1 MNDHLGILNRYGFQY
16 ESLDKEVGKLPIV
29 YKKKYNFTYLNLFK
43 DQEVLLI
50 SRSRDISLELFVQDS
65 LFLSK
70 RLEVR
75 VVLLTDELNEDDLS
89 RLISSNIP
97 FISKDS
103 LFLPFLGAV
112 IEEINKPIPLRKTY
126 SINQQRVLINILLN
140 SKNTISAERLVSDLD
155 ISIASVYRVLKYFSE
170 LEYIKSIHGEYI
182 YLKKRNEIFQDS
194 ISSFLDPVEVELYV
208 PRSFITI
215 FDNLGIS
222 YFNSGIDALSSY
234 TMLASNNEGFG
245 VSENDISK
253 LLDKID
259 QTNLNYSEMDDEI
272 LSAKKLLALSIKR
285 SVKSLYRYSDDIK
298 LQVWKYSPIMLSDK
312 VMDPINLSILKIDA
326 DQDPRVEE
334 ALEELK
340 QYVYNLLE
348 ELDNSER

>member
-1 MNDHLGILNRYGFQY
+1 
-16 ESLDKEVGKLPIV
+16 
-29 YKKKYNFTYLNLFK
+29 
-43 DQEVLLI
+43 
-50 SRSRDISLELFVQDS
+50 
-65 LFLSK
+65 
-70 RLEVR
+70 
-75 VVLLTDELNEDDLS
+75 
-89 RLISSNIP
+89 
-97 FISKDS
+97 
-103 LFLPFLGAV
+103 
-112 IEEINKPIPLRKTY
+112 
-126 SINQQRVLINILLN
+126 
-140 SKNTISAERLVSDLD
+140 
-155 ISIASVYRVLKYFSE
+155 
-170 LEYIKSIHGEYI
+170 
-182 YLKKRNEIFQDS
+182 
-194 ISSFLDPVEVELYV
+194 
-208 PRSFITI
+208 
-215 FDNLGIS
+215 
-222 YFNSGIDALSSY
+222 
-234 TMLASNNEGFG
+234 MLASNNEGFG